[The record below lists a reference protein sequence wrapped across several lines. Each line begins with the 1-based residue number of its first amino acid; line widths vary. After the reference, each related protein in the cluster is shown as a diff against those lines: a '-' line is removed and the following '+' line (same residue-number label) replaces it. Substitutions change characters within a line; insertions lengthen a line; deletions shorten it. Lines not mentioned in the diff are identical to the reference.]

1 MSGYEEPRMEIQKL
15 DMEDVIITS
24 SLDGNNNG
32 GEVIDGWG

>member
-24 SLDGNNNG
+24 LDGNG
-32 GEVIDGWG
+32 DGLGEIDGWG